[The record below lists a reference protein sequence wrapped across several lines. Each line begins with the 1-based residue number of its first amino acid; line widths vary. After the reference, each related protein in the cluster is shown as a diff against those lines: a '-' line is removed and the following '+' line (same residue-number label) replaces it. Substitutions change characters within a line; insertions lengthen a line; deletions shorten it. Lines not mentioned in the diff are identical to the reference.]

1 MLYRVVPVIAVQVS
15 LGDLRDVLCLDVP
28 ENWDVQKPGALE
40 KQDVQEPMMYY
51 QVGCRGVRENQG
63 SPGARQT
70 SHQVSLAAV
79 AVRYRAVGRGL
90 VDELAVEG

>member
-1 MLYRVVPVIAVQVS
+1 VVAVQVS

-40 KQDVQEPMMYY
+40 KQDVQEPMVYY
-51 QVGCRGVRENQG
+51 LVGCWGVRENQD
-63 SPGARQT
+63 PPDAGA
-70 SHQVSLAAV
+70 SHQVRLAAV
-79 AVRYRAVGRGL
+79 AVRYLPVGAGL